1 MAGRR
6 RVRDGRSRVRTA
18 VISVVVV
25 VAIGALA
32 LGSYWFLTADR
43 SSTAGGGG
51 EAVVTS
57 TAGETAAVADPAV
70 AKPALALAPQTDG
83 KSAPTAAGIAATL
96 APVLDDPTLGAYT
109 GIVRDA
115 ATGEVLWENDSATV
129 QIPAS
134 TEKLLTGAALL
145 TSVKDPN
152 SRLTT
157 QVVQGEQAGDI
168 VFVGGGDVTLS
179 AATTGVR
186 SVYDGAPTVADLAQQ
201 VKDSGVEVKRILLD
215 TSYWKGDEL
224 APGWK
229 AEDIRGGYITRMQAL
244 MVDGDREDPANDNS
258 RRTGRPAQTAGKALA
273 RALGHADLPVVE
285 GVAPKGAQVLASVQ
299 SQPLSILL
307 SQALLNSD
315 NVLAESL
322 AREVAGAKG
331 APRSFDGA
339 TAAISLALQDLG
351 VDMTGVDIYDGSGMS
366 DRDRVSP
373 GVMGQILV
381 KAVTAKPSSLRYLL
395 AGLPVAGV
403 SGTLGDDPVH
413 QRFDD
418 PRSAA
423 GRGWVR
429 AKTGSLNSTLV
440 LAGYVPDVDGRN
452 LVFSLVSNASIAGN
466 ELGGTRSAQDWFT
479 TLLRGCGCR

>member
-6 RVRDGRSRVRTA
+6 RVQHGRSRTRTA
-18 VISVVVV
+18 VISLIVVVV
-25 VAIGALA
+25 IGALG

-57 TAGETAAVADPAV
+57 TAGGTGAAADPAL
-70 AKPALALAPQTDG
+70 AAPKLALAPQTNG
-83 KSAPTAAGIAATL
+83 RSAPTPVGIAAAL
-96 APVLDDPTLGAYT
+96 APVLNDPSLGNYS

-115 ATGEVLWENDSATV
+115 ATGEVLWEKDSGTV

-145 TSVKDPN
+145 TSVQDPN

-157 QVVQGEQAGDI
+157 KVVQGEKAGDI

-179 AATTGVR
+179 AASTGVQ

-201 VKDSGVEVKRILLD
+201 IKDSGVEVKRILLD
-215 TSYWKGDEL
+215 TSYWTGEEL
-224 APGWK
+224 AQGWK
-229 AEDIRGGYITRMQAL
+229 SEDIRGGYITRMQAL

-258 RRTGRPAQTAGKALA
+258 RRTGQPAKTAGTALA
-273 RALGHADLPVVE
+273 RALGNADLPVTE
-285 GVAPKGAQVLASVQ
+285 GVAPEGAVVLASVQ

-322 AREVAGAKG
+322 AREVAAARG

-339 TAAISLALQDLG
+339 TAAISLSLQDLG
-351 VDMTGVDIYDGSGMS
+351 VDTTGLDIYDGSGIS
-366 DRDRVSP
+366 DKDKVSP
-373 GVMGQILV
+373 RALGQILV
-381 KAVTAKPSSLRYLL
+381 KAVTAKPSALRYLL

-418 PRSAA
+418 ARSAA

>member
-1 MAGRR
+1 M
-6 RVRDGRSRVRTA
+6 
-18 VISVVVV
+18 ISLVV
-25 VAIGALA
+25 VAVIAALG

-43 SSTAGGGG
+43 ASTANGGGQ
-51 EAVVTS
+51 AVVTS
-57 TAGETAAVADPAV
+57 TAGTAGAVPEPAV
-70 AKPALALAPQTDG
+70 AKPRLALAPRSDG
-83 KSAPTAAGIAATL
+83 KKGPTTAGIAAAL
-96 APVLDDPTLGAYT
+96 APVLSDESLGAYT
-109 GIVRDA
+109 GIVRD
-115 ATGEVLWENDSATV
+115 GVSGKVLWEKDSGTV

-157 QVVQGEQAGDI
+157 QVVQGDQAGDI

-179 AATTGVR
+179 AATTGVQ

-201 VKDSGVEVKRILLD
+201 IKDSGVEVKRILLD
-215 TSYWKGDEL
+215 TSYWTGDEL

-229 AEDIRGGYITRMQAL
+229 PEDIRGGYITRMQAL

-258 RRTGRPAQTAGKALA
+258 RRTGQPAQTAGKALA
-273 RALGHADLPVVE
+273 RALGNADLPVLD
-285 GVAPKGAQVLASVQ
+285 GAAPAGAQVLASVQ

-339 TAAISLALQDLG
+339 TAAISLALKDLG
-351 VDMTGVDIYDGSGMS
+351 VDMTGLDIYDGSGIS
-366 DRDRVSP
+366 DKDRVSP

-381 KAVTAKPSSLRYLL
+381 KAVTAKPAVLRYLL
-395 AGLPVAGV
+395 AGMPVAGV
-403 SGTLGDDPVH
+403 SGTLGDDPAH

-423 GRGWVR
+423 ARGWVR

-479 TLLRGCGCR
+479 TLLRSCGCR